1 MNMNTQIADP
11 IENEKPAD
19 NSAQFIRRLLKRKTV
34 AIGLFIL
41 LVFMLLALLAPWIS
55 PYSPYKLSIVNRLK
69 PPSEIYWFGTDEFG
83 RDVFSRTIYAARL
96 SLLVG
101 LAVVTLSSVIGVTM
115 GLLAGFFPRLDAP
128 IARLIDAMMAF
139 PDILLAIALVAAL
152 GPSLITVIVALSI
165 VYAPRLARIVRASTL
180 VIRELPYVEAA
191 VSMGISTPNIMR
203 RHVLRNLI
211 SPIVVQA
218 TFLFASAMLAE
229 AGLSFLGLGVSP
241 EIPTWG
247 TMISS
252 GRQYIGQADWITLF
266 PGIAIILSVLSLQ
279 MVGDGF
285 RDLLDPRL
293 KKDL

>member
-1 MNMNTQIADP
+1 MAEIVTT
-11 IENEKPAD
+11 KPA
-19 NSAQFIRRLLKRKTV
+19 SSEGAKFFRRFLKRKTV
-34 AIGLFIL
+34 ALGLVVIVIF
-41 LVFMLLALLAPWIS
+41 VLLAVFAPWIA
-55 PYSPYKLSIVNRLK
+55 PYSPSKLSIVNRLK

-83 RDVFSRTIYAARL
+83 RDIFSRTIYAGRL

-101 LAVVTLSSVIGVTM
+101 AAVVSLSAIIGVTL
-115 GLLAGFFPRLDAP
+115 GLLAGFFQKLDTP

-152 GPSLITVIVALSI
+152 GPSLVTVIIALSI
-165 VYAPRLARIVRASTL
+165 VYSPRLARIVRASTL

-191 VSMGISTPNIMR
+191 KALGISTFHIMT

-211 SPIVVQA
+211 SPILVQG

-247 TMISS
+247 TMIAS
-252 GRQYIGQADWITLF
+252 GRQYIGQADWMTYF
-266 PGIAIILSVLSLQ
+266 PGFAIILSVLSLQ
-279 MVGDGF
+279 MVGDGL
-285 RDLLDPRL
+285 RDMLDPRL
-293 KKDL
+293 RKDL

>member
-1 MNMNTQIADP
+1 MAEIVTT
-11 IENEKPAD
+11 KPA
-19 NSAQFIRRLLKRKTV
+19 SSEGAKFFRRFLKRKTV
-34 AIGLFIL
+34 AVGLIVIV
-41 LVFMLLALLAPWIS
+41 VFVLLAVFAPWIA
-55 PYSPYKLSIVNRLK
+55 PYSPSKLSIVNRLK

-83 RDVFSRTIYAARL
+83 RDVFSRTIYAGRL

-101 LAVVTLSSVIGVTM
+101 AAVVTLSALIGVTL
-115 GLLAGFFPRLDAP
+115 GLLAGFFQRLDTP

-152 GPSLITVIVALSI
+152 GPSLVTVIIALSI
-165 VYAPRLARIVRASTL
+165 VYSPRLARIVRASTL

-191 VSMGISTPNIMR
+191 KALGISTFHIMT

-211 SPIVVQA
+211 SPILVQG

-247 TMISS
+247 TMISA
-252 GRQYIGQADWITLF
+252 GRQYVGQADWMTYF
-266 PGIAIILSVLSLQ
+266 PGFAIILSVLSLQ
-279 MVGDGF
+279 MVGDGL
-285 RDLLDPRL
+285 RDMLDPRL
-293 KKDL
+293 RKDL